1 MDTALYNIHN
11 VHCRYNTMSKPNVY
25 SIFGIYAVV
34 IMRPIKVSMFEL
46 QKVLAPRARQPQL
59 AVPGQGGRGQGS
71 QQPEKEGEI
80 NEKQTGKS
88 CEGGNKS

>member
-1 MDTALYNIHN
+1 
-11 VHCRYNTMSKPNVY
+11 
-25 SIFGIYAVV
+25 
-34 IMRPIKVSMFEL
+34 MFKL
-46 QKVLAPRARQPQL
+46 QKFLAPRARQPQL

>member
-1 MDTALYNIHN
+1 
-11 VHCRYNTMSKPNVY
+11 
-25 SIFGIYAVV
+25 
-34 IMRPIKVSMFEL
+34 MFKL
-46 QKVLAPRARQPQL
+46 QKFLAPRARKPQL

>member
-1 MDTALYNIHN
+1 MKVSI
-11 VHCRYNTMSKPNVY
+11 VPTMSKHIQCLLY
-25 SIFGIYAVV
+25 LQYICSIYNIYGLV
-34 IMRPIKVSMFEL
+34 IMRPIKVSMFKL
-46 QKVLAPRARQPQL
+46 QKFLAPRARQPQL

>member
-1 MDTALYNIHN
+1 MYYL
-11 VHCRYNTMSKPNVY
+11 YNTMSQHNVY
-25 SIFGIYAVV
+25 SIYSISTASTIYGVV

-46 QKVLAPRARQPQL
+46 QKFLAPRARKPQL

>member
-1 MDTALYNIHN
+1 
-11 VHCRYNTMSKPNVY
+11 
-25 SIFGIYAVV
+25 
-34 IMRPIKVSMFEL
+34 MRLIKVSMFEL
-46 QKVLAPRARQPQL
+46 QKFLATRDGKPQL
-59 AVPGQGGRGQGS
+59 AVPGQGGS

>member
-1 MDTALYNIHN
+1 MSKHIQCLLYLQYICSIYNI
-11 VHCRYNTMSKPNVY
+11 Y
-25 SIFGIYAVV
+25 GVV
-34 IMRPIKVSMFEL
+34 IMRPIKVSMFQL
-46 QKVLAPRARQPQL
+46 QKVLSPRARKPQL

>member
-1 MDTALYNIHN
+1 
-11 VHCRYNTMSKPNVY
+11 MSKPNVY

-46 QKVLAPRARQPQL
+46 QKFLAPRARKPQL
-59 AVPGQGGRGQGS
+59 AVPGQGGRGQDS